1 MGVVKTILLVAFVV
15 VCVLAILL
23 VLVHCDAGALYD
35 RSAGYA
41 G

>member
-23 VLVHCDAGALYD
+23 VLVQHDESNGM
-35 RSAGYA
+35 
-41 G
+41 